1 LGGAGRFAAGSFQR
15 ALVPAQPCALRESGR
30 ECGRVTPEACLRHD
44 ALEGMT
50 IRFDVLLA
58 ILGMALA
65 TYLLRAGGYAL
76 LRATRPP
83 PFVQAML
90 ACLPGCI
97 FVAFVTPAL
106 VAGGPRQLIAA
117 ACVAG
122 VMLATRSY
130 VLAILGGVAA
140 LWLITLAPL

>member
-1 LGGAGRFAAGSFQR
+1 MT
-15 ALVPAQPCALRESGR
+15 LRW
-30 ECGRVTPEACLRHD
+30 
-44 ALEGMT
+44 
-50 IRFDVLLA
+50 DVLAA

-90 ACLPGCI
+90 TYLPGCI

-106 VAGGPRQLIAA
+106 VAGGPRQWIAA
-117 ACVAG
+117 ACVVG
-122 VMLATRSY
+122 VMLGTRNY
-130 VLAILGGVAA
+130 ALAILGGVAA
-140 LWLITLAPL
+140 LWLLTLAPL

>member
-1 LGGAGRFAAGSFQR
+1 MS
-15 ALVPAQPCALRESGR
+15 LRW
-30 ECGRVTPEACLRHD
+30 
-44 ALEGMT
+44 
-50 IRFDVLLA
+50 DVLAA
-58 ILGMALA
+58 ILAMAGA

-90 ACLPGCI
+90 TYLPGCI

-106 VAGGPRQLIAA
+106 VAGGPHQWLAA

-122 VMLATRSY
+122 VMLGTRSY
-130 VLAILGGVAA
+130 ALAILGGVAA
-140 LWLITLAPL
+140 LWLLTLAPV